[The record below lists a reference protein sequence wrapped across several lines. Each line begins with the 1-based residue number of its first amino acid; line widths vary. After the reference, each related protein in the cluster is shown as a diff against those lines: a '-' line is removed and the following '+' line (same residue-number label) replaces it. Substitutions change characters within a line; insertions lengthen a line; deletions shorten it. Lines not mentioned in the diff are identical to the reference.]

1 MYIKDLACE
10 EELNNAFPFNLSMS
24 SKVEYLIRNVKG
36 EKDKIV
42 WFLGERDG
50 SVYVYELK
58 ETVPFKEVLK
68 SLPESYV
75 HDREDENSSKM
86 QLVHWIKKKYGK
98 EPQEI

>member
-1 MYIKDLACE
+1 MRKINKIVY
-10 EELNNAFPFNLSMS
+10 LNPG
-24 SKVEYLIRNVKG
+24 VKG

-68 SLPESYV
+68 SLPESYAR
-75 HDREDENSSKM
+75 DREDENSAKM
-86 QLVHWIKKKYGK
+86 QLFLWIKEKYGA